1 MASKT
6 TTSTPV
12 ETIEAA
18 AFDEAL
24 PTIDDAI
31 DRFIKSVTVTSTH
44 YRYKAIRA
52 IAYQAFT
59 NAIEDGSFDALV
71 DQAINNAGELPAGWG
86 VEAAKSA
93 PAKKTPAAKAKAP
106 AKRATAAA
114 RKGATVA
121 TTEGV
126 VIAQQRHVDVKPAA
140 KRTAAKST
148 PAAEARA

>member
-1 MASKT
+1 MASKRT

-52 IAYQAFT
+52 IAYQGFT
-59 NAIEDGSFDALV
+59 NAIEDGNFDALV

-86 VEAAKSA
+86 VETAKPA
-93 PAKKTPAAKAKAP
+93 PAKKPVPAAKKATP
-106 AKRATAAA
+106 VKR
-114 RKGATVA
+114 GSTVA
-121 TTEGV
+121 TAEGV
-126 VIAQQRHVDVKPAA
+126 VIAEQRHIDATAARPAA
-140 KRTAAKST
+140 KRTRKPAAKV
-148 PAAEARA
+148 EA